1 MRALVAVLIVVLA
14 AAPAFALKASHHRYK
29 RDAAKNAT
37 ITNVETAGGRRAIRT
52 TSRSI
57 EDREHLPGMR

>member
-29 RDAAKNAT
+29 RAAKNAT
-37 ITNVETAGGRRAIRT
+37 ITNVETAAGRRTIRT